1 MIMNWYDAKHATTPI
16 AIHGFD
22 PGAGWRR
29 LPLDLTAALAP
40 DNPELPGL
48 AGCSAGV
55 RARFISDSP
64 TFYLRVRYSMTM
76 QMVHMTLQAQN
87 GFDLYVVEDGM
98 ERYAGS
104 FQPPYTA
111 DHETTLS
118 FSFPTA
124 ARRELVLYW
133 PLFAAVSG
141 LSIAVPR
148 PHSIEPPTPY
158 PDPLPIIAYGSSIT
172 HGGCA
177 SRPGN
182 AWPAILGRML
192 RRDVRNLGFSGC
204 AKGEPPIASYLAAS
218 PASVII
224 LDYDHNAP
232 DATHLERTLP
242 AMVAEI
248 RASRPRIPLILISK
262 PDVHQASAVLPGTP
276 ADRAERARRTA
287 VIRGVWEDAVAAG
300 DERIWFIDG
309 SELFLDMQL
318 IDYVIEDVD
327 VELDEKQRSIQ
338 QGIDACTVDGCHPND
353 LGFWRMASRICVT
366 VEEALLAAGTP

>member
-1 MIMNWYDAKHATTPI
+1 MKMNWYDVKQGAPI
-16 AIHGFD
+16 AVHGFA

-29 LPLDLTAALAP
+29 LPADLTAALEP
-40 DNPELPGL
+40 DNPGLTEL
-48 AGCSAGV
+48 ATCSAGV
-55 RARFISDSP
+55 RARFISSSP
-64 TFYLRVRYSMTM
+64 SFHLRVRYTITM
-76 QMVHMTLQAQN
+76 QMVHMTLLGQN

-104 FQPPYTA
+104 LQPPHTA
-111 DHETTLS
+111 DHEATLS

-133 PLFAAVSG
+133 PLFAAVSE
-141 LSIAVPR
+141 LSIGVPV
-148 PHSIEPPTPY
+148 PYTIEAPTLY
-158 PDPLPIIAYGSSIT
+158 SDPLPIVAYGSSIT

-192 RRDVRNLGFSGC
+192 QRDVHNLGFSGH
-204 AKGEPPIASYLAAS
+204 AKGERPIASHFAAI

-232 DATHLERTLP
+232 DAAHLERTLP
-242 AMVAEI
+242 AMVEEI
-248 RASRPRIPLILISK
+248 RASRPRTPLVLISK
-262 PDVHQASAVLPGTP
+262 PDVHQSSAVLPGTP
-276 ADRAERARRTA
+276 ADREERARRTA

-309 SELFLDMQL
+309 AELFLDMQL

-353 LGFWRMASRICVT
+353 LGFWRMASRIRVT
-366 VEEALLAAGTP
+366 VEEALLAADTP